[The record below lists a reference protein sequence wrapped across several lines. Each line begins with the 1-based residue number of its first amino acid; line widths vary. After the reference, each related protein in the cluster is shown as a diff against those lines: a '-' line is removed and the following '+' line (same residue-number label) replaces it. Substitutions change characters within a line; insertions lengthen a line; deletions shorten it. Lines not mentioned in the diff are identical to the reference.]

1 VIVKL
6 IGEGALS
13 QLLGSIV
20 KCLIGR
26 IGGGK
31 AIVLSR
37 RIGGVEAGLD
47 EDAEVDVT
55 LTLSAV
61 VRRRAPA
68 QTLGL

>member
-1 VIVKL
+1 VVVKL
-6 IGEGALS
+6 VVEGPLS
-13 QLLGSIV
+13 QSLGSIV
-20 KCLIGR
+20 KCLVGQINGVT
-26 IGGGK
+26 

-47 EDAEVDVT
+47 EDAEVEVT
-55 LTLSAV
+55 VTLSAA

>member
-1 VIVKL
+1 MKRVV
-6 IGEGALS
+6 EGAMS
-13 QLLGSIV
+13 QSLGSIV

-26 IGGGK
+26 IDGVS
-31 AIVLSR
+31 AIVLNG

-55 LTLSAV
+55 VTLSAI

-68 QTLGL
+68 RTLGL

>member
-1 VIVKL
+1 MKL
-6 IGEGALS
+6 VEEGALS
-13 QLLGSIV
+13 QSLGSIV
-20 KCLIGR
+20 KCLVGR
-26 IGGGK
+26 IGGGT

-37 RIGGVEAGLD
+37 RIGGAEAGLD

-55 LTLSAV
+55 VTLSAV

>member
-1 VIVKL
+1 M
-6 IGEGALS
+6 S
-13 QLLGSIV
+13 QSLGSIV

-26 IGGGK
+26 IDGVS
-31 AIVLSR
+31 AIVLNR

-55 LTLSAV
+55 VTLSAI

-68 QTLGL
+68 RTLGL

>member
-1 VIVKL
+1 M
-6 IGEGALS
+6 S
-13 QLLGSIV
+13 QSLGSIV

-26 IGGGK
+26 IDGVS
-31 AIVLSR
+31 AIVLNG

-55 LTLSAV
+55 VTLSAI

-68 QTLGL
+68 RTLGL